1 MSGRTDVVLPAG
13 RRCML
18 LPLSLIQLN
27 SKISPRLWAGADF

>member
-1 MSGRTDVVLPAG
+1 VSGRTDVVLPAG

-27 SKISPRLWAGADF
+27 GEISPCLAAGADI